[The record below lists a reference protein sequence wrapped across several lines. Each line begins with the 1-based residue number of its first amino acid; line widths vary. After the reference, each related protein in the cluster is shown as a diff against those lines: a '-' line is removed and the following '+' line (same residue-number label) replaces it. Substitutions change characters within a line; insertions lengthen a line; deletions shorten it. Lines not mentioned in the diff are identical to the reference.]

1 MAGATTIRRLARAEQ
16 ELLVQWAAQ
25 EGWNPGLHDS
35 ELFWQL
41 DDEGFLGIMLDSE
54 LAGGGAIIKHGPRFG
69 FMGLFIMRPEYRSRK
84 LGTQLWYARR
94 DALLDRLEPGA
105 TIGLDAV
112 DAMVPF
118 YARGGFVPQTR
129 QSRFE
134 WQVPRQGLEAAGD
147 IPKLDAVDFEQ
158 LLQFDRSCFPV
169 TRDKYLRM
177 WIQQPDSHA
186 FGLVQADQI
195 QGYGVMR
202 RCMSGWKIGPLFAVS
217 PIAARRL
224 LLAFGQRAAGS
235 LLYLDVPENS
245 PAAQQLCHSFGMRE
259 VFGCVRMYLGAAPD
273 LATERI
279 YSITTFEV
287 G

>member
-69 FMGLFIMRPEYRSRK
+69 FMGLFIMRPSIALENWAPSSGTPVAMPCWIASS
-84 LGTQLWYARR
+84 LGRPLAWMPWMRWY
-94 DALLDRLEPGA
+94 PS
-105 TIGLDAV
+105 T
-112 DAMVPF
+112 
-118 YARGGFVPQTR
+118 RGGFVPQTR